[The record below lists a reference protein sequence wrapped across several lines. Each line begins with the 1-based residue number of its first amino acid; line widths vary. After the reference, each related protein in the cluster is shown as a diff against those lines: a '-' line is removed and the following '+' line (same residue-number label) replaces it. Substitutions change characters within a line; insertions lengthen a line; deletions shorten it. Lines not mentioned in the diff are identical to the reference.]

1 MSTRIDPTKIELILS
16 SETHARWKHAVKA
29 AALSN
34 GAWGILKGSSV
45 IPHAAPTT
53 EEHRKENRE
62 WEKRREGVSG
72 VIYATLDEAHQ
83 GIVADIDPEDAK
95 ALWDKLNAQY
105 ERKDIGGRFFAMQNL
120 MAITYKDSDHPS
132 ESLSEFGNRVVD
144 AAKKFRDL
152 MPDEPAL
159 VQATTTAATATC
171 RDEGTHRVTITQ
183 GTLTPATLS
192 AGFTATM
199 LVDELTI
206 NVIIIGLGRS
216 EESQRLKHTLIQTGI
231 KSLTDLLSAL
241 QKEDSLNKSE
251 DFSPTGNALAATTT
265 APRRKDK
272 GKYFCKKHGENKS
285 HNTRDCKALKTENA
299 NVGEGGQAALVAGV
313 NKIASPPIRRS
324 PSESAN
330 TFWNVDSGAT
340 SHMTP
345 HKEWIRN
352 MKPCRIPIRLANHNV
367 VFATGKG
374 NVVFTPTRN
383 MCSIMFSNVLYV
395 PELQN
400 NLFSIVAAVVE
411 SKLRVEIENS
421 ELVFKDKG
429 EVILTGS
436 IKGKVAMLDG
446 QTVEAI
452 EAQAF
457 LTSVSKDLLHQR
469 LGHIGKARLEQML
482 KQNLVKGISIEGGA
496 EIKDI
501 CEHCIAGKQHRDP
514 FPKLSENRATEILVR
529 IHTDVH
535 GPLKRATSAA
545 EYWIT
550 LVDDASRKKEVVP
563 MTRKSDSAE
572 IIENYIK
579 RIQRQTG
586 KKVKM
591 VRDDKGGEYMSKKLQ
606 KFFES
611 EGIIREQTV
620 RATPSQNGVA
630 ERLNRTLA
638 EGIVAMLNQANLPQ
652 NFWAFAVVYLAKIL
666 DVTPSSALSDTTSY
680 EVWTGTKPD
689 LTMFRTFGCR
699 MFVNVLKKDRK
710 NLESHTRPCIFI
722 GFHEGMKGWKFYDPV
737 TKKTGVSRD
746 AIFDETSFP
755 GLSTKGNV
763 VTPEKSELITFWIDT
778 KPDDEEASPTPSLP
792 PPPPPAS
799 PALSLPTP
807 LPPAPPAPSPTPPP
821 REQTPPQSPP
831 PSTAPFSPATPARL
845 APSSAPVPFPQQSPS
860 RPSSSTAPQESPRD
874 RKVASTMDFS
884 AAVKKKGTKA
894 SFTVP
899 PPASARPI
907 RATEVHGDY
916 KEGVRRGTQP
926 APRRETLQIVN
937 RGGTQDDNERPLPG
951 TFPSL
956 PTLPSSDEEEPTSAD
971 EENVVDTLLQTEE
984 EADLDAALKATP
996 IVDSL
1001 EFVYSLSDAFVPWLT
1016 AQQIGMEIA
1025 IERANSAATRPEDS
1039 PRNWT
1044 EAMSRSDADKWLE
1057 AAETEV
1063 EALRR
1068 NGTWELVELPPG
1080 RKPIGSRWVFL
1091 IKRKSDGTIDRYKAR
1106 LVAKGYAQ
1114 APGIDFDQV
1123 FAPTARL
1130 AALRAILAQA
1140 ALNGEHIESLDISN
1154 AYLNGEL
1161 EEEYEVYM
1169 NQPEGFTK
1177 KGPNNERWVCK
1188 LKKGLYGL
1196 KQAGRLWYQKL
1207 GETLEQIGFKQINA
1221 DPSVYVWM
1229 LKDVR
1234 VILPVFVDDVTITS
1248 KSTEKTNWVKEELAK
1263 HFKVRDLGPT
1273 SYLLG
1278 IKVEYDKSQ
1287 HRLQLSQTQYII
1299 DMLNRFGM
1307 TDCSGVTTPMDPG
1320 AQLSKEQS
1328 PKSDEEK
1335 EYMTKVPYIN
1345 AVGALMYL
1353 AVATRPDIVYTVAKL
1368 AQFNSYPGEA
1378 HWKAVKHLLRYLQET
1393 KDLKLT
1399 YQPSTDG
1406 KDTLSTEIFRAYSDA
1421 DHAGCLDT
1429 RRSTTGYFL
1438 KMGTGAISWSSKKQA
1453 SVSFS
1458 STEAEYI
1465 AAATAGVEV
1474 IWMRELLKELGFKIN
1489 SASPLYM
1496 DNKSALAVV
1505 KNPKHHGCM
1514 KHVDIRYHWI
1524 RQEVK
1529 RKNISVHFLPT
1540 EQMTAD
1546 ILTKPLARLWPMAV
1560 PDQTESF
1567 FTSSPAV
1574 LMWRGRRALTSGDL
1588 AMAFVCFTEAHQI
1601 YTRIDDQTGRASA
1614 VLVLADVHRLR
1625 NEYSEAIALYS
1636 EALQIHTD
1644 NRNRQGRADALWGL
1658 AAVRWAQNG
1667 YREAIALYSKTFQ
1680 LHLDNGNRQS
1690 RADTLWGLASV
1701 QRMRKEYSEAI
1712 ALYSEVL
1719 QIRTDIGD
1727 WQGRAPALWGLAE
1740 VHSLRD
1746 ESSEAIALYSQSLQ
1760 ICIDI
1765 DDKQGRASALKGLA
1779 DIHHHEGRHDDATS
1793 LYEQAAEIYEQCGN
1807 GDAAAYAFKKAADI
1821 RQGLEFV
1828 EVSPG

>member
-1 MSTRIDPTKIELILS
+1 MSARINPTKVELVLS
-16 SETHARWKHAVKA
+16 SETHAKWKHAVKA

-34 GAWGILKGSSV
+34 GAWGILKGSST
-45 IPHAAPTT
+45 IPHANPTT
-53 EEHRKENRE
+53 EEHCKENRD

-105 ERKDIGGRFFAMQNL
+105 EKKDIGGRFFAMQNL
-120 MAITYKDSDHPS
+120 MAITYKDIDHPS
-132 ESLSEFGNRVVD
+132 ETLSEFGNRVVD
-144 AAKKFRDL
+144 VAKKFRDL
-152 MPDEPAL
+152 MPDEPKI
-159 VQATTTAATATC
+159 VPATVTAATGTC
-171 RDEGTHRVTITQ
+171 RNDGAHGITITE

-192 AGFTATM
+192 TGFTATM
-199 LVDELTI
+199 LVDELAI
-206 NVIIIGLGRS
+206 NVIIIGLGKS
-216 EESQRLKHTLIQTGI
+216 EESQRLKHTLIQTDI

-241 QKEDSLNKSE
+241 QKEDSLNRSE
-251 DFSPTGNALAATTT
+251 DFSSTGNALAASTS
-265 APRRKDK
+265 APRREDK
-272 GKYFCKKHGENKS
+272 GKYFCKKHGKNKS
-285 HNTRDCKALKTENA
+285 HNTKDCKVLKSENA
-299 NVGEGGQAALVAGV
+299 NVGEEGQAALVASI
-313 NKIASPPIRRS
+313 NKIA
-324 PSESAN
+324 
-330 TFWNVDSGAT
+330 T
-340 SHMTP
+340 
-345 HKEWIRN
+345 
-352 MKPCRIPIRLANHNV
+352 NHNV

-374 NVVFTPTRN
+374 DVVFTPTRN

-436 IKGKVAMLDG
+436 IKGKVVMLDG
-446 QTVEAI
+446 QTVDAI

-482 KQNLVKGISIEGGA
+482 KRDLVKGISVEGGT

-579 RIQRQTG
+579 KIQRQTG

-606 KFFES
+606 RFFEE

-680 EVWTGTKPD
+680 EVWNGVKPD
-689 LTMFRTFGCR
+689 LTMFRTFRCR

-755 GLSTKGNV
+755 GLSTKGNI
-763 VTPEKSELITFWIDT
+763 VTPEKSELVTFWIDN
-778 KPDDEEASPTPSLP
+778 KLDDEETSPTPTPSLP

-799 PALSLPTP
+799 PVLSLPTP

-821 REQTPPQSPP
+821 RERTPSQTPP

-845 APSSAPVPFPQQSPS
+845 APSSAPVPFPQQSPF
-860 RPSSSTAPQESPRD
+860 RPSPSTAPQESPRD

-894 SFTVP
+894 SFTAP

-907 RATEVHGDY
+907 RATAIHSDY
-916 KEGVRRGTQP
+916 KEGVQRGTQP
-926 APRRETLQIVN
+926 APRRETLQVVD
-937 RGGTQDDNERPLPG
+937 RGGAQDNNERPLPG
-951 TFPSL
+951 TFPNL
-956 PTLPSSDEEEPTSAD
+956 PTLPSSDEEEPTSAE
-971 EENVVDTLLQTEE
+971 EENAVDTLLQTEE
-984 EADLDAALKATP
+984 EADLDIALKTTP

-1001 EFVYSLSDAFVPWLT
+1001 KFVYGLSDAFVPWFT

-1025 IERANSAATRPEDS
+1025 IERANSAAVRPEDS

-1068 NGTWELVELPPG
+1068 NGTWELVELPEG

-1169 NQPEGFTK
+1169 NQPEGFTE
-1177 KGPNNERWVCK
+1177 KGPNSERWVCK
-1188 LKKGLYGL
+1188 LKKGLYRL
-1196 KQAGRLWYQKL
+1196 KQAGHLWYQKL

-1287 HRLQLSQTQYII
+1287 RRLQLSQTQYII

-1353 AVATRPDIVYTVAKL
+1353 AVATRPDIAYTVAKL
-1368 AQFNSYPGEA
+1368 AQFNSCPGEA

-1399 YQPSTDG
+1399 YQPSANG
-1406 KDTLSTEIFRAYSDA
+1406 KDTLSTEIFRAYSNA

-1474 IWMRELLKELGFKIN
+1474 IWMRELLKELGFKID

-1505 KNPKHHGCM
+1505 KNPEHHGRM

-1546 ILTKPLARLWPMAV
+1546 ILTKPLARLWV
-1560 PDQTESF
+1560 ETH
-1567 FTSSPAV
+1567 
-1574 LMWRGRRALTSGDL
+1574 RANLGIL
-1588 AMAFVCFTEAHQI
+1588 
-1601 YTRIDDQTGRASA
+1601 
-1614 VLVLADVHRLR
+1614 
-1625 NEYSEAIALYS
+1625 
-1636 EALQIHTD
+1636 
-1644 NRNRQGRADALWGL
+1644 
-1658 AAVRWAQNG
+1658 
-1667 YREAIALYSKTFQ
+1667 
-1680 LHLDNGNRQS
+1680 
-1690 RADTLWGLASV
+1690 
-1701 QRMRKEYSEAI
+1701 
-1712 ALYSEVL
+1712 
-1719 QIRTDIGD
+1719 
-1727 WQGRAPALWGLAE
+1727 
-1740 VHSLRD
+1740 
-1746 ESSEAIALYSQSLQ
+1746 
-1760 ICIDI
+1760 
-1765 DDKQGRASALKGLA
+1765 
-1779 DIHHHEGRHDDATS
+1779 
-1793 LYEQAAEIYEQCGN
+1793 
-1807 GDAAAYAFKKAADI
+1807 
-1821 RQGLEFV
+1821 
-1828 EVSPG
+1828 